1 MHFTLYFFAQS
12 IVNMIQKTSFFIV
25 LFSLF
30 LASAQAQVLEDAL
43 RFSDFRVGGT
53 ARSVGVGGALGALG
67 SDFSVLSTNPAGLA
81 WYRRSR
87 FLASPSLYNA
97 RTTSLLTNDV
107 DGRAVEENRA
117 NFNLNTFGLVFATPK
132 TSKWRAIN
140 VGIGVNRLANF
151 NQDFTFEG
159 QSTGSIIDRFQQQAN
174 SVGFIATESDL
185 AFLTGAVYDFNEDG
199 RYDSDVEL
207 APDALLQRSQTVE
220 RRGAINELVFS
231 VAGNY
236 RDKLMLGATIGVP
249 FARYEVDKSYREAD
263 TAGDDVPFY
272 NALSFN
278 EELLITGTG
287 FNFKMGMIYRATQ
300 GIRIGAALHT
310 PTRFGFDEDYSTSM
324 GYNFTDDTGT
334 QDLSAESEEQ
344 TRSYTLRTPWRFIGS
359 LGFIIKKRGFL
370 SAEVEHVNFAGNEYT
385 IDTDQQT
392 QNFLNEDIENFFSR
406 AWNLR
411 FGGEFALEAFR
422 FRAGYRLQNAGFEDD
437 DSNLGIISGGLGLR
451 QKGFFVD
458 LAYQHFLSTE
468 NTYVPYL
475 APTVEGD
482 QVVENERGAGQLV
495 LTAGFTF

>member
-1 MHFTLYFFAQS
+1 M
-12 IVNMIQKTSFFIV
+12 QKTPFLIV
-25 LFSLF
+25 LFSLL
-30 LASAQAQVLEDAL
+30 LASTHAQVLEDAL
-43 RFSDFRVGGT
+43 LFSNFQPGGT
-53 ARSVGVGGALGALG
+53 ARSIGAGGALGALG
-67 SDFSVLSTNPAGLA
+67 ADFSVLSTNPAGLA

-97 RTTSLLTNDV
+97 RTSAVLTNDT

-151 NQDFTFEG
+151 NQDFTFDG
-159 QSTGSIIDRFQQQAN
+159 QSVGSIIERFQEQAN
-174 SVGFIATESDL
+174 SVGFIDTESDL
-185 AFLTGAVYDFNEDG
+185 AFLTGAVYDFDG
-199 RYDSDVEL
+199 DEVYDSDVEL
-207 APDALLQRSQTVE
+207 APNALLQRSQTVE

-236 RDKLMLGATIGVP
+236 REKLMVGATVGVP
-249 FARYEVDKSYREAD
+249 FARYEVSKSYREAD

-287 FNFKMGMIYRATQ
+287 FNFKLGMVYRANQT
-300 GIRIGAALHT
+300 IRIGAAVHT
-310 PTRFGFDEDYSTSM
+310 PTGFNFNEDYSTSM
-324 GYNFTDDTGT
+324 GYSFTDDTGT

-344 TRSYTLRTPWRFIGS
+344 TRSYQLRTPWRFVGS
-359 LGFIIKKRGFL
+359 MGFIIKKRGFL
-370 SAEVEHVNFAGNEYT
+370 SAEVEHVNYAGNNFT
-385 IDTDQQT
+385 IDQDRQT
-392 QNFLNEDIENFFSR
+392 ENLLNEDVDNLFGR

-411 FGGEFALEAFR
+411 FGGEFAYEIFR
-422 FRAGYRLQNAGFEDD
+422 FRAGYRLQGAGFEED
-437 DSNLGIISGGLGLR
+437 DSNQGIISGGLGLR
-451 QKGFFVD
+451 HKSFFLD
-458 LAYQHFLSTE
+458 FAYQHFLSTE

-475 APTVEGD
+475 APTIERD